1 MVSMGM
7 GLALFP
13 AAYIASEFGKE
24 PDLLL
29 KKVEGVPM
37 ERLMYLVWRRGSSRN
52 GHYENLLELAQM
64 AVSDMHIEGVELED
78 T

>member
-1 MVSMGM
+1 MASIGM

-29 KKVEGVPM
+29 KKVEGLPM
-37 ERLMYLVWRRGSSRN
+37 RRMMYLVWRHGSSRTT
-52 GHYENLLELAQM
+52 HFEKLLSLALQ
-64 AVSDMHIEGVELED
+64 AVGNMNVDGIEPA
-78 T
+78 